1 MKKNTH
7 GNECLNF
14 PDNFLLYLGTSGGR
28 FSMIK
33 QLRSTGGI
41 WFRYAGLNLLIDP
54 GPGSLVRM
62 CESILPTQND
72 EHAIVEDIDGII
84 LTHRHIDHT
93 GDVNV
98 IIEGLTHGGRNKR
111 GFLVTPPDCIWSD
124 DQVVLHYEQ
133 KNLEKIITANDGEM
147 LYLPNG
153 ISVFPVKHIHNG
165 VEPLGYIFR
174 CDGYPSVGFISDT
187 KYLPELGT
195 IYKGLDV
202 LSINCTFAM
211 PRATSEHLSYPESVK
226 LIEVAQPKLAL
237 LTHLCVHFFWDEYKN
252 LSNTTKIGET
262 KLVMASDGMVV
273 DINSRKFWRDYA
285 RSKTSK
291 IISEEIN

>member
-1 MKKNTH
+1 MKKNTL
-7 GNECLNF
+7 GNRCLNF

-33 QLRSTGGI
+33 QLRATGGM

-54 GPGSLVRM
+54 GPGCLVKI
-62 CESILPTQND
+62 CESSLPCKND
-72 EHAIVEDIDGII
+72 EHAVVEDIDGII

-111 GFLVTPPDCIWSD
+111 GFLLTPPDCVYGD
-124 DQVVLHYEQ
+124 DCVVLHYEQ
-133 KNLEKIITANDGEM
+133 GHLEKIITATDGEM

-153 ISVFPVKHIHNG
+153 ISVYPVKHIHNG

-187 KYLPELGT
+187 KYLPKYGET
-195 IYKGLDV
+195 YKGLDV
-202 LSINCTFAM
+202 LSINSTFAM
-211 PRATSEHLSYPESVK
+211 PRETSEHLSYPESVK
-226 LIEVAQPKLAL
+226 IIEVAQPKLAI
-237 LTHLCVHFFWDEYKN
+237 LTHLCAHFFWDEYKN
-252 LSNTTKIGET
+252 LLNTTKINNT

-273 DINSRKFWRDYA
+273 DLSSRKFWRNFTK
-285 RSKTSK
+285 SKFSK
-291 IISEEIN
+291 SEEKK